1 VVAVV
6 NKMQKLVVIVFI
18 LFLHSCVKNITVIDN
33 NTKKNNETYSKSVKK
48 EQNLSKSIKTA
59 NLKKHKVYQNLWDE
73 ITDNLTLYEYTK
85 KDIFWH
91 TKWFVEN
98 PQYLTRVSKR
108 AKLYLKLVLDEVKKQ
123 GLPYEIALL
132 PIIESAYYPF
142 AYSHGTASG
151 IWQFIP
157 STGKLYGLKQD
168 FWIDERRDPIRSTKA
183 AIAYLKSL
191 HKLFKGDWYHAIAA
205 YNSGPGRVKKAI
217 EKNRKLGKPTDFWNL
232 KLPKETIGYVPRLL
246 AVANIFKNPQKYN
259 QIISPVEDK
268 KVIGEVLLKSQL
280 DLAVISKWSGISIDE
295 VYRLNSGLNR
305 WATPNS
311 RYHLILPIEK
321 VNSFREKLNNYPK
334 SKRIKWVRHKVKS
347 GDSILYLAKK
357 YSVSPKIIKELNKL
371 NSNNIVKGKYL
382 IIPVAGKDYS
392 YYSHSQDQLTKK
404 RIGKSGKKVMHTVK
418 KGDSLWDISRKYGV
432 SVKRI
437 IKWNNLP
444 SRTII
449 NQGDVLV
456 IWQKNPLKTSNLLKT
471 IKTKNNITKTVTYTI
486 KKGDSLSKIAD
497 KFKVKVSEIT
507 KLNKITANKVLKI
520 GKKLKIK
527 VDIKK

>member
-1 VVAVV
+1 
-6 NKMQKLVVIVFI
+6 
-18 LFLHSCVKNITVIDN
+18 
-33 NTKKNNETYSKSVKK
+33 
-48 EQNLSKSIKTA
+48 
-59 NLKKHKVYQNLWDE
+59 
-73 ITDNLTLYEYTK
+73 
-85 KDIFWH
+85 
-91 TKWFVEN
+91 
-98 PQYLTRVSKR
+98 
-108 AKLYLKLVLDEVKKQ
+108 
-123 GLPYEIALL
+123 
-132 PIIESAYYPF
+132 
-142 AYSHGTASG
+142 
-151 IWQFIP
+151 
-157 STGKLYGLKQD
+157 
-168 FWIDERRDPIRSTKA
+168 
-183 AIAYLKSL
+183 
-191 HKLFKGDWYHAIAA
+191 
-205 YNSGPGRVKKAI
+205 
-217 EKNRKLGKPTDFWNL
+217 
-232 KLPKETIGYVPRLL
+232 
-246 AVANIFKNPQKYN
+246 
-259 QIISPVEDK
+259 
-268 KVIGEVLLKSQL
+268 
-280 DLAVISKWSGISIDE
+280 VISKWSGISIDE

-432 SVKRI
+432 SIKRI